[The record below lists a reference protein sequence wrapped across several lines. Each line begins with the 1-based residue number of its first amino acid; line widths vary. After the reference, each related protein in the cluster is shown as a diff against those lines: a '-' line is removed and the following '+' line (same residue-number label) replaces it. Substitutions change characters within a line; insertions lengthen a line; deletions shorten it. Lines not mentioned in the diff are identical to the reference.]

1 MTYTDIMFLD
11 TQHYRNEVYVMS
23 KIISF
28 LITFLN
34 KINKII
40 WKFIIFLSQFIK
52 IEDLDKLSNKPTDER
67 YRQFKVDDSPIVE
80 PFVKLEHKDYKQ
92 LIKMN
97 HIKPVSRKNGKDIT
111 INVKCSCCS
120 APKEYLYD
128 NNGKQTQFF
137 CKVCSHIFSINP
149 NKDKDVILKCPHC
162 THILSHRVS
171 RDDFDVYVCKNLK
184 CSYYLNNLAS
194 LTLSDKRKFKKNPT
208 LFKLHYVYRKFN
220 IGFPA
225 LQKDYREFIKSP
237 IDISRAYSSQYI
249 IGLCLTYHVNYGMS
263 YRQTA
268 ALLKDVHE
276 VYISYKTVENY
287 CKAVSSIVHPLLEFY
302 PYDLSSDLAAD
313 ETYIKVMGK
322 TAYIFF
328 YFDAIKKIITSYRV
342 FEKRDSLS
350 SIKAAYQTLSKY
362 NTLPEDLQVISD
374 GNPIYNVAVQY
385 WKEHGLPFK
394 LYQVIGLTNQDD
406 ISKEYRSEKQIIERH
421 NRTLKYYYR
430 PKGGF
435 TSLDNANSYMVL
447 FATCFNF
454 LRPHSA
460 LNYNVPVEIPE
471 LNKCDNMPNKW
482 IELINLA
489 YKYTDIFL

>member
-1 MTYTDIMFLD
+1 
-11 TQHYRNEVYVMS
+11 MS
-23 KIISF
+23 KIISV

-40 WKFIIFLSQFIK
+40 WKIILFLSKFIK
-52 IEDLDKLSNKPTDER
+52 IEDLDKISDKPTDEH
-67 YRQFKVDDSPIVE
+67 YRLFKVDEQPIIE
-80 PFVKLEHKDYKQ
+80 PFVKIEHKNYKQ
-92 LIKMN
+92 LIKDN
-97 HIKPVSRKNGKDIT
+97 NIKPISRRNGKTIT
-111 INVKCSCCS
+111 IDIKCPCCG

-128 NNGKQTQFF
+128 NTGKQNQFI
-137 CKVCSHIFSINP
+137 CKVCSYIFSTNP

-162 THILSHRVS
+162 RYQLALKHHRE
-171 RDDFDVYVCKNLK
+171 DFDVFTCTNDK
-184 CSYYLNNLAS
+184 CSFYLKNKES
-194 LTLSDKRKFKKNPT
+194 LNVHDK
-208 LFKLHYVYRKFN
+208 KLYLKHPEKIKLRYIYRKFN
-220 IGFPA
+220 IDFPT

-268 ALLKDVHE
+268 ALLRDVHE

-287 CKAVSSIVHPLLEFY
+287 CKAVSSIIHPLLEFY
-302 PYDLSSDLAAD
+302 PYELSSDLAAD

-322 TAYIFF
+322 IAYIFF
-328 YFDAIKKIITSYRV
+328 YFDAIKKIVTSYRV

-350 SIKAAYQTLSKY
+350 STKAAYQTLSKY
-362 NTLPEDLQVISD
+362 DVLPDDLQVISD

-385 WKEHGLPFK
+385 WTEHNLPFK
-394 LYQVIGLTNQDD
+394 LYQVVGLTNQDD
-406 ISKEYRSEKQIIERH
+406 ISKQYRSEKQIIERH
-421 NRTLKYYYR
+421 NRTLKYHYR

-435 TSLDNANSYMVL
+435 SSLDNANSYMVL

-460 LNYNVPVEIPE
+460 LNYKAPVEIPE
-471 LNKCDNMPNKW
+471 LNRCSNMPNKW

-489 YKYTDIFL
+489 YKYTDIYI